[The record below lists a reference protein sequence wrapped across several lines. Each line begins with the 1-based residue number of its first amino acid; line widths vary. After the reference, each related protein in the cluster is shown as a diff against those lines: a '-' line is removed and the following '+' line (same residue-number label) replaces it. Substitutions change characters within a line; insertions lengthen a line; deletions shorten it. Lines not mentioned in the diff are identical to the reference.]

1 MTTSTTP
8 VRTRKRSLSDLGE
21 ADLRGKRVLVRADLN
36 VPLEGSSITDDTRI
50 RATLPTL
57 QALVKAGARVVLTS
71 HLGRPKG
78 VTPALTLAPV
88 ATRLG
93 ELLGQAVRLAPDAVG
108 SEVEGLV
115 AGLADGDMLL
125 LENIRFHPEEE
136 KNDPDFAKALA
147 SLADLYVN
155 DAFGTAH
162 RAHAST
168 AGVAAY
174 LPAVAGFL
182 LEKEIRMLG
191 DALEAPERPFVV
203 VLGGSK
209 VSSKIGVIRNL
220 LGKADALIIGG
231 GMIFTF
237 LAAKGLE
244 VGTSLVETD
253 RIDLARELLAEA
265 ESRGTRIVLPVDI
278 VVAAEFKASE
288 ASATVSADAMPAGF
302 MGLDVGPETVKL
314 TAAELAQARTIL
326 WNGPRASS
334 RTPPSRPAR
343 APSVRRSPPGPTPEP
358 SPWWGEAIR
367 SRPSSSSV
375 SVTGSPTSRPA
386 VARASSSSRA
396 SSCPASP
403 ASRRPE

>member
-1 MTTSTTP
+1 MTTSTAP
-8 VRTRKRSLSDLGE
+8 VRSRKRSLADLGE
-21 ADLRGKRVLVRADLN
+21 GDLRGKRVLVRADLN
-36 VPLEGSSITDDTRI
+36 VPLEGSTITDDTRI

-57 QALVKAGARVVLTS
+57 ETLVKAGARVILTS

-88 ATRLG
+88 AARLG
-93 ELLGQAVRLAPDAVG
+93 ELLGKTVALAPDAIG
-108 SEVEGLV
+108 AEVEALV
-115 AGLADGDMLL
+115 SGLADGDVLL

-136 KNDPDFAKALA
+136 KNDPAFAKALA
-147 SLADLYVN
+147 GLGDFYVN

-220 LGKADALIIGG
+220 LGKADALVIGG

-244 VGTSLVETD
+244 VGTSLVEAD
-253 RIDLARELLAEA
+253 RIELARELLAEA

-278 VVAAEFKASE
+278 VVASEFKATE
-288 ASATVSADAMPAGF
+288 ASATVAADAMPAGF

-314 TAAELAQARTIL
+314 VSDELAGARTIL
-326 WNGPRASS
+326 WNGPMGVFENPAFAAGTRA
-334 RTPPSRPAR
+334 
-343 APSVRRSPPGPTPEP
+343 V
-358 SPWWGEAIR
+358 GEAIAAR
-367 SRPSSSSV
+367 TDAGAITLVGGGDSV
-375 SVTGSPTSRPA
+375 AAVELFGLGDRFSHVSTGGGASLEFLEGLELPG
-386 VARASSSSRA
+386 VACLQEA
-396 SSCPASP
+396 
-403 ASRRPE
+403 

>member
-8 VRTRKRSLSDLGE
+8 VRSRKRSLSDLGE

-36 VPLEGSSITDDTRI
+36 VPLEGSAITDDTRI

-57 QALVKAGARVVLTS
+57 EALVKAGARVILTS

-88 ATRLG
+88 AARLG
-93 ELLGQAVRLAPDAVG
+93 ELLGQTVTLAPDSIG
-108 SEVEGLV
+108 TEVEALV
-115 AGLADGDMLL
+115 NGLADGNVLL

-136 KNDPDFAKALA
+136 KNDPEFARALA
-147 SLADLYVN
+147 ALADLFVN

-191 DALEAPERPFVV
+191 EALDAPGRPFVV

-237 LAAKGLE
+237 LKAKGLE

-253 RIDLARELLAEA
+253 RIDLARELMAEA
-265 ESRGTRIVLPVDI
+265 EQGGTRIVLPLDI
-278 VVAAEFKASE
+278 AVAAEFKANE
-288 ASATVSADAMPAGF
+288 ASATVAADAMPAGF
-302 MGLDVGPETVKL
+302 MGLDVGPRTIQQVESI
-314 TAAELAQARTIL
+314 LADAQTIL
-326 WNGPRASS
+326 WNGPMGVFENPAFAAGTRA
-334 RTPPSRPAR
+334 
-343 APSVRRSPPGPTPEP
+343 V
-358 SPWWGEAIR
+358 GEAIAR
-367 SRPSSSSV
+367 RTAEGATTLVGGGDSV
-375 SVTGSPTSRPA
+375 AAVELFGLADRFSHVSTGGG
-386 VARASSSSRA
+386 ASLEFLEGLELPGIA
-396 SSCPASP
+396 CLQEA
-403 ASRRPE
+403 

>member
-8 VRTRKRSLSDLGE
+8 VRSRKRSLTDLGE
-21 ADLRGKRVLVRADLN
+21 GDLRGKRVLVRADLN
-36 VPLEGSSITDDTRI
+36 VPLEGSTITDDTRI

-57 QALVKAGARVVLTS
+57 ETLVKAGARVILTS

-88 ATRLG
+88 AARLG
-93 ELLGQAVRLAPDAVG
+93 ELLGKTVALAPDAIG
-108 SEVEGLV
+108 AEVEALV
-115 AGLADGDMLL
+115 SGLADGDVLL

-136 KNDPDFAKALA
+136 KNDPAFAKALA
-147 SLADLYVN
+147 GLADLYVN

-220 LGKADALIIGG
+220 LGKADALVIGG

-244 VGTSLVETD
+244 VGTSLVEAD
-253 RIDLARELLAEA
+253 RIELARELLAEA

-278 VVAAEFKASE
+278 VVASEFKATE
-288 ASATVSADAMPAGF
+288 ASATVAADAMPAGF

-314 TAAELAQARTIL
+314 VSDELAGARTIL
-326 WNGPRASS
+326 WNGPMGVFENPAFAAGTRA
-334 RTPPSRPAR
+334 
-343 APSVRRSPPGPTPEP
+343 V
-358 SPWWGEAIR
+358 GEAIAAR
-367 SRPSSSSV
+367 TDAGATTLVGGGDSV
-375 SVTGSPTSRPA
+375 AAVELFGLGDRFSHVSTGGGASLEFLEGLELPG
-386 VARASSSSRA
+386 VACLQEA
-396 SSCPASP
+396 
-403 ASRRPE
+403 

>member
-115 AGLADGDMLL
+115 AGLADGDVLL

-136 KNDPDFAKALA
+136 KNDPGFAKALA

-182 LEKEIRMLG
+182 LEKEILMLG

-314 TAAELAQARTIL
+314 AAAELAQARTIL
-326 WNGPRASS
+326 WNGPMGVFENPAFAAGTRA
-334 RTPPSRPAR
+334 
-343 APSVRRSPPGPTPEP
+343 V
-358 SPWWGEAIR
+358 GEAI
-367 SRPSSSSV
+367 
-375 SVTGSPTSRPA
+375 
-386 VARASSSSRA
+386 
-396 SSCPASP
+396 
-403 ASRRPE
+403 ASRTDAGAITLVGGGDSVAAVELFGLGDRFSHVSTGGGASLEFLEGLELPGVACLQEA